1 MFTVAKG
8 KSVKVQ
14 ADPEDE
20 EEKPTKDLIEKMK
33 AELHK
38 LNEKDEEENEEEQEE
53 E

>member
-8 KSVKVQ
+8 KSYRVT
-14 ADPEDE
+14 ADPINE

-38 LNEKDEEENEEEQEE
+38 LQEKDEDEDEED
-53 E
+53 

>member
-8 KSVKVQ
+8 KSVRVT
-14 ADPEDE
+14 AEPEDE

-38 LNEKDEEENEEEQEE
+38 LQEDEDEEDED
-53 E
+53 